1 MLGSFA
7 PSASPNP
14 ITPGSAVV
22 VAGYVDNLPPF
33 QGILDEDYYYYSG
46 LYLSG
51 DAGTHYPTVE
61 TTYTVNAVWN
71 EYYYYYEAGKGGWIR
86 RFQGQGVGTGLVTVY
101 MNSATIQS
109 WTLTGPSD
117 LNNVPFGTPMTLTGT
132 FTGATSG
139 LIQNVYV
146 PNLN

>member
-1 MLGSFA
+1 MLGSFS

-22 VAGYVDNLPPF
+22 VSGGVDNLPPF
-33 QGILDEDYYYYSG
+33 QGDIGYNYFYYDA

-71 EYYYYYEAGKGGWIR
+71 EYLYYYEEGKGGYVEE
-86 RFQGQGVGTGLVTVY
+86 FQGPGGGTGLITVY